1 MKRICFVGAS
11 TVEGL
16 GDETGLGWPGRL
28 RSSAP
33 TGTAFFNLGVRGQTV
48 EEIQGRAA
56 NECSARILEPALGG
70 IVFCPGVNDLGR
82 IENGQFRTPQQKPPI
97 TLRKMILE
105 LKEIAPVIGI
115 GSFPVFAPKMPFH
128 SAAAG
133 MTFDFKNEDIAHAS
147 QTYETICEELDVPY
161 LQAHPIL
168 MESAAYTE
176 GLAGNDGL
184 HPDGA
189 GYQAVADLISGWE
202 PWQKLVS

>member
-33 TGTAFFNLGVRGQTV
+33 ADTVFFNLGVRGQTV
-48 EEIQGRAA
+48 EEIQDRAA
-56 NECSARILEPALGG
+56 RECGARILEPALGG
-70 IVFCPGVNDLGR
+70 IVFCSGVNDLGR
-82 IENGQFRTPQQKPPI
+82 IENGELRTPERRSPI
-97 TLRKMILE
+97 ALRKMILE

-115 GSFPVFAPKMPFH
+115 SPFPVFEPKMPFH
-128 SAAAG
+128 SATAG
-133 MTFDFKNEDIAHAS
+133 MTFNFQNEDIAHAS
-147 QTYETICEELDVPY
+147 RTYETICQELEVPF
-161 LQAHPIL
+161 LQAHPLL
-168 MESAAYTE
+168 MKSGAYTE

-189 GYQAVADLISGWE
+189 GYQAIADLISKWE
-202 PWQKLVS
+202 PWQKLVN